1 VISVRLPLTGKA
13 YDQWYNSLMVRTN
26 YSARS
31 PAFDRVFEPV
41 NDSVYFTVRSP
52 VFDVVEG
59 RL

>member
-1 VISVRLPLTGKA
+1 MISVQRALMDRA
-13 YDQWYNSLMVRTN
+13 YDRWYNSLMVRTD
-26 YSARS
+26 YSARG